1 MLKLL
6 CQKIIGGGNMGFI
19 IILAVCVILFFVSII
34 LGIIAWERKKEKK
47 NKIRPIKRKKENI
60 LTLISVLGLTLTPF
74 FTLLTLL
81 TAVPSP
87 TIYPLNNEARIYTGT
102 ADVYIDTSPWFTTYY
117 SLDGSDPKDGYIY
130 TGKFT
135 ITETTT
141 VVARNRFLYIFWS
154 KPEDNTY
161 RFESVQ
167 NTAVTYVNEYIDL
180 ETLRQILLL
189 SLAAFVVFCAA
200 IKKLRELFT
209 L

>member
-1 MLKLL
+1 MEL
-6 CQKIIGGGNMGFI
+6 FI
-19 IILAVCVILFFVSII
+19 TILAACVIFFFVSII
-34 LGIIAWERKKEKK
+34 LGIIAWERKKGKN

-60 LTLISVLGLTLTPF
+60 LTLISVLGLIISPF

-87 TIYPLNNEARIYTGT
+87 TIYPLNNDARVYIGT
-102 ADVYIDTSPWFTTYY
+102 ADVYIETSPLFTTYY
-117 SLDGSDPKDGYIY
+117 SLDGSDPRDGYIY

-135 ITETTT
+135 IAETTT
-141 VVARNRFLYIFWS
+141 VVARNRFLYFFWS

-167 NTAVTYVNEYIDL
+167 NTAVTYVNGNIDL
-180 ETLRQILLL
+180 ETLKQIFVLCFM
-189 SLAAFVVFCAA
+189 AFVAFGVA
-200 IKKLRELFT
+200 IKKFRELFR

>member
-1 MLKLL
+1 MES
-6 CQKIIGGGNMGFI
+6 FI
-19 IILAVCVILFFVSII
+19 TALALCVIFFFVSII
-34 LGIIAWERKKEKK
+34 LGIIVAWERKKEKK
-47 NKIRPIKRKKENI
+47 SKIRTIKRKKENI
-60 LTLISVLGLTLTPF
+60 LTLISVLGLIFSPF
-74 FTLLTLL
+74 FTLLTLI

-87 TIYPLNNEARIYTGT
+87 TIYPLNNDARVYTGT
-102 ADVYIDTSPWFTTYY
+102 ADVYFDTSPLLTTYY

-167 NTAVTYVNEYIDL
+167 NTPVTYVNGNIDL
-180 ETLRQILLL
+180 ETLKQVLFLILM
-189 SLAAFVVFCAA
+189 AFVAFYVA
-200 IKKLRELFT
+200 IKKLRELFK
-209 L
+209 

>member
-1 MLKLL
+1 MEL
-6 CQKIIGGGNMGFI
+6 FFFT
-19 IILAVCVILFFVSII
+19 LAACIILFFVSII
-34 LGIIAWERKKEKK
+34 LGIIAWERKKAKK
-47 NKIRPIKRKKENI
+47 NIVRPIKRKKDNI
-60 LTLISVLGLTLTPF
+60 LTLISVLGLMLTPF

-87 TIYPLNNEARIYTGT
+87 TIYPLNNNARVYTGT
-102 ADVYIDTSPWFTTYY
+102 ADVYIDTYPLLTTYY

-161 RFESVQ
+161 RFESEQ
-167 NTAVTYVNEYIDL
+167 NTAVPYANGNIDF
-180 ETLRQILLL
+180 ETLQQIFVLFFL
-189 SLAAFVVFCAA
+189 AFVAFGIA
-200 IKKLRELFT
+200 IKKLRELFR

>member
-1 MLKLL
+1 MPKN
-6 CQKIIGGGNMGFI
+6 IGGDGGNMELFI
-19 IILAVCVILFFVSII
+19 TILVACVIVFIGSII
-34 LGIIAWERKKEKK
+34 LGIIAWERKKN
-47 NKIRPIKRKKENI
+47 NKIHPIKRKKENI
-60 LTLISVLGLTLTPF
+60 LTLISVLGLIISPF

-87 TIYPLNNEARIYTGT
+87 TIYPLNNNARVYIGT
-102 ADVYIDTSPWFTTYY
+102 ADVDIETSPLFTTYY
-117 SLDGSDPKDGYIY
+117 SLDGSDPKDGFIY

-141 VVARNRFLYIFWS
+141 VVARNRFLVFWS

-167 NTAVTYVNEYIDL
+167 NTAVTYVNGNIDL
-180 ETLRQILLL
+180 ETLKQIFALCFM
-189 SLAAFVVFCAA
+189 AFVAFGVA
-200 IKKLRELFT
+200 IKKFRELFR